1 MWRSWKIDWPA
12 MTLALLCAAAMAG
25 CTSVSSGIDPTGEHV
40 FATPP
45 PSSAP
50 NPADERYYDN
60 PMGKLSGDAT
70 VVLLSP
76 RETTARVGSE
86 VILKAGV
93 GGADGYLQT
102 NRRLEWTIAAGSVGN
117 FTAVEKGGFVD
128 LLVGDFNWPRVVSNT
143 TAVGS
148 TGRSNIRLNRGTC
161 TPDDDVLI
169 LRGEG
174 WISLT
179 SPVEGTSN
187 VTVMAPDVYTW
198 NARVQAATINWVD
211 AEWQYPPPSINP
223 AGTRHLL
230 TTTVTRQS
238 DHSPCEGWRV
248 RYSINGGPP
257 AGFAPDGAQAVE
269 VPVNASGQAN
279 AEIFQTQPAHGT
291 NQICI
296 EVIRPG
302 DIPGAGG
309 RRLVIDRGSTT
320 KTWSAP
326 DLAVA
331 MTGPASANVG
341 QTLTYR
347 IELSNPGDLPVKEVA
362 VEYDLPDGVTFLDSV
377 PPAESAGN
385 KLSWRVAELGARQ
398 HSAIEVRVRTEK
410 QGSVTNCC
418 RATAAGGLKATGCA
432 TTTVG
437 LSTIDVRMNGPQQA
451 AVGGEVYFEIIVTN
465 RGQTPARNLELLDR
479 FDPGLEHKDHIGK
492 NAIQRELEELA
503 AGQSK
508 RIGVTLRATK
518 PGRLCNS
525 VEISG
530 PGIATASAQA
540 CVAVSAPTAEAGP
553 PGEYPSP
560 GVETKPSL
568 TVKITSPEKRVV
580 GEMARFTIE
589 LTNTG
594 AAPLKGLKVF
604 NTWDPA
610 LLPKE
615 ATRGSM
621 VEQGALTW
629 TIDELAAGKSLAL
642 TILCECQSASIKARE
657 HVSVVLPDGSRE
669 EDEAGVEITPAK
681 ETAPPSTTEKAPP
694 PNKDLMLTAVGLRNP
709 VSAGNEL
716 TYEIRVTNI
725 GSIPYRQIAVTATLP
740 EGMAA
745 NPIGTSPPDKF
756 EIKGQTVRFNP
767 IDVLQPGGSVTYRVR
782 VRALRREIS
791 CAGRSDL
798 TRARPAA
805 HERGGDRRVYPIAP
819 TPPGEYTGGTAG
831 SCPPLCPPCNHGGL
845 NGLGP
850 ESHGQNDRERRSPA
864 GLALDLDPAA
874 VIGDDPPG
882 LREPHTQSPAGLSGG
897 VIRIEQVAVLFRFD
911 ARPVVANVNQDFTK
925 AIRGRWFSVD
935 AGTTGGLSQFS
946 FDENGTVPFRS
957 ATRAGDR

>member
-1 MWRSWKIDWPA
+1 MWRSWKIEWPA
-12 MTLALLCAAAMAG
+12 FVLLLLCAAMPAG

-40 FATPP
+40 FAPPP

-86 VILKAGV
+86 VILRAGV

-128 LLVGDFNWPRVVSNT
+128 LLVGDFNWPRILSNT
-143 TAVGS
+143 SAVGS

-161 TPDDDVLI
+161 APDDDVMI
-169 LRGEG
+169 LRGQG

-179 SPVEGTSN
+179 SPVEGTTN
-187 VTVMAPDVYTW
+187 VTVMAPEVYTW
-198 NARVQAATINWVD
+198 DARVQSATINWVD
-211 AEWQYPPPSINP
+211 AQWQYPPPSINP

-230 TTTVTRQS
+230 STTVTRQS
-238 DHSPCEGWRV
+238 DQTPCEGWRV
-248 RYSINGGPP
+248 RYSITGGPP

-269 VPVNASGQAN
+269 VPVNSAGQAN
-279 AEIFQTQPAHGT
+279 VEIFQTQPSHGT

-347 IELSNPGDLPVKEVA
+347 IELSNPGDLAVKEVA
-362 VEYDLPDGVTFLDSV
+362 VEYDLPDGLTFLDSV
-377 PPAESAGN
+377 PPAVSMGN
-385 KLSWRVAELGARQ
+385 KLTWPVAELGARQ

-410 QGSVTNCC
+410 QGSMTNCC

-437 LSTIDVRMNGPQQA
+437 LSTIDVRMTGPQQA
-451 AVGGEVYFEIIVTN
+451 TVGGEVYFDIVITN
-465 RGQTPARNLELLDR
+465 RGQTPAAKLVLIDR
-479 FDPGLEHKDHIGK
+479 FDPGLVHKENIGK

-503 AGQSK
+503 PGQSK
-508 RIGVTLRATK
+508 RIGVTLQATR

-540 CVAVSAPTAEAGP
+540 CVTVSAGAAAPEAGP
-553 PGEYPSP
+553 P

-568 TVKITSPEKRVV
+568 TVKITGPEKHVV

-594 AAPLKGLKVF
+594 AAPLTGLKVV

-615 ATRGSM
+615 ATRGST

-629 TIDELAAGKSLAL
+629 TIDDLPAGKSLAL
-642 TILCECQSASIKARE
+642 TILCECQTASIKARE
-657 HVSVVLPDGSRE
+657 HASVVLPDGSRVK
-669 EDEAGVEITPAK
+669 DETGVEITPAK
-681 ETAPPSTTEKAPP
+681 ETPPPSTTENAPP

-725 GSIPYRQIAVTATLP
+725 GSIPYRKIAVTATLP
-740 EGMAA
+740 DGMAA
-745 NPIGTSPPDKF
+745 NPIGTSPPKKF
-756 EIKGQTVRFNP
+756 EITGQTVRFSP
-767 IDVLQPGGSVTYRVR
+767 IDVLPPGGSETYRVR
-782 VRALRREIS
+782 VRALR
-791 CAGRSDL
+791 AGKY
-798 TRARPAA
+798 
-805 HERGGDRRVYPIAP
+805 RVPVEV
-819 TPPGEYTGGTAG
+819 T
-831 SCPPLCPPCNHGGL
+831 
-845 NGLGP
+845 
-850 ESHGQNDRERRSPA
+850 SPA
-864 GLALDLDPAA
+864 LAQPL
-874 VIGDDPPG
+874 
-882 LREPHTQSPAGLSGG
+882 
-897 VIRIEQVAVLFRFD
+897 
-911 ARPVVANVNQDFTK
+911 TK
-925 AIRGRWFSVD
+925 EAETDVF
-935 AGTTGGLSQFS
+935 
-946 FDENGTVPFRS
+946 
-957 ATRAGDR
+957 